1 MSKKRKYALFFG
13 ILGVAVVSVVIVL
26 NIIFAHRYNGYAGQ
40 WEMKEEYLYDDD
52 TEQYVEIP
60 WKATRHVLNKDTEKY
75 DVIQG
80 KRYTFNIDKK
90 GNFIRTGAFG
100 EQDKGKLMKHI
111 GKVFYTGK
119 SDPGVFRW
127 DFEISGDKL
136 VVYEDVDSSSAADNV
151 ITITT
156 KRKEV
161 YERK

>member
-111 GKVFYTGK
+111 GKAFI
-119 SDPGVFRW
+119 R
-127 DFEISGDKL
+127 
-136 VVYEDVDSSSAADNV
+136 
-151 ITITT
+151 
-156 KRKEV
+156 
-161 YERK
+161 